1 MTRLKKMLSSSLK
14 RKKFL
19 ESKST
24 IKLSSTQTYSAISN
38 PLLKISDMACEATS
52 RARPRK
58 CKRRRNSKLKRRNLR
73 NGQQVRASKE
83 NEAKHQNLERA
94 FNKSPKTVLLARRK
108 RRQNL
113 HNNPMLRTNKMTSY
127 AKSQSPL
134 KARSERV
141 RAIALVT

>member
-1 MTRLKKMLSSSLK
+1 MTRLKKMLSSSQK
-14 RKKFL
+14 RKQFL

-38 PLLKISDMACEATS
+38 PLLKISDMANEATS

-58 CKRRRNSKLKRRNLR
+58 CKRRRNLKLKRRNLR
-73 NGQQVRASKE
+73 NGQQVRASKK